1 MRQGAFY
8 DSLGEHC
15 LVAQVLIASGW
26 WDRARG
32 LLGRPA
38 LKSGQGLLI
47 SPCRSI
53 HTFGMRYPIDVVFL
67 DATGTVSK
75 IIPNLKPARL
85 CGSMAASNALEL
97 PASEAARLNLVAGRR
112 LLWREGGT

>member
-1 MRQGAFY
+1 MRQGAVY
-8 DSLGEHC
+8 DSLGGLC
-15 LVAQVLIASGW
+15 LVAQVPFASGW

-32 LLGRPA
+32 LLGRPP

-75 IIPNLKPARL
+75 VVPNLQPARF
-85 CGSMAASNALEL
+85 CGSMTASDALEL
-97 PASEAARLNLVAGRR
+97 PASEASRINLVAGRR
-112 LLWREGGT
+112 LLWREGST